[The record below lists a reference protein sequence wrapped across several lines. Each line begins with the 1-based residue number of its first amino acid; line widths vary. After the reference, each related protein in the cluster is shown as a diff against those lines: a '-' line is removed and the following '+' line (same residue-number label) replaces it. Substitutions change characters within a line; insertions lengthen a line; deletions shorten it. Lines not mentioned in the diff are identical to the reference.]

1 MEEGGG
7 GDDTLSSISFLFSL
21 ISRCF
26 GESME
31 FLGE

>member
-21 ISRCF
+21 LSKCF

-31 FLGE
+31 FLIE